1 MKKSIIV
8 AVLCFFGVTQ
18 INAQVSFR
26 PGIKAGLNAS
36 HFTQTDRTDEK
47 FTSKTDF
54 YAGVYGALKLT
65 KIYTLQPELVYT
77 RQGANR
83 EYFDADKIR
92 RTETLDVSYLSIGV
106 ANKFTFKNFNFQVGP
121 TIDIKVNDSQK
132 NIAPSSEGDP
142 YYEFNYNPY
151 TGIDFA
157 FFAGVGY
164 DFTKNF
170 GVEARIKKG
179 LIPVNDTWGDY
190 DDNYTNVVFQVGAT
204 YTFDIK

>member
-8 AVLCFFGVTQ
+8 AVICFFGLTQ
-18 INAQVSFR
+18 MNAQVSFR
-26 PGIKAGLNAS
+26 PGVKAGLNVS
-36 HFTQTDRTDEK
+36 HFTQTNRTDEK
-47 FTSKTDF
+47 FNSKTDF
-54 YAGVYGALKLT
+54 YAGVFGALKLT
-65 KIYTLQPELVYT
+65 KVYTLQPELVYT
-77 RQGANR
+77 RQGAER
-83 EYFDADKIR
+83 EYFDQDNRR
-92 RTETLDVSYLSIGV
+92 RTEDLDVSYLSIGV

-121 TIDIKVNDSQK
+121 TIDVKVNDSHK
-132 NIAPSSEGDP
+132 EIAPNNNENYS
-142 YYEFNYNPY
+142 YEFNNNPY

-179 LIPVNDTWGDY
+179 IIPVNDSWDY
-190 DDNYTNVVFQVGAT
+190 DENYTNVVFQIGAT

>member
-1 MKKSIIV
+1 MRKSIIV
-8 AVLCFFGVTQ
+8 ALLCFIGGMQ
-18 INAQVSFR
+18 MNAQVTFR
-26 PGIKAGLNAS
+26 PGVKAGVNVS
-36 HFTQTDRTDEK
+36 HFTQTDRTNEK
-47 FTSKTDF
+47 FNSKTDF
-54 YAGVYGALKLT
+54 YAGVFGALKLT

-77 RQGANR
+77 RQGAER
-83 EYFDADKIR
+83 EYFDTNNVR
-92 RTETLDVSYLSIGV
+92 RTEDLDVSYLSVGV

-132 NIAPSSEGDP
+132 DIAPNDGSSQ

-179 LIPVNDTWGDY
+179 IIPVNDSWGDSY
-190 DDNYTNVVFQVGAT
+190 DNYTNVVFQVGAT

>member
-8 AVLCFFGVTQ
+8 VLLCFFGMAQ
-18 INAQVSFR
+18 MNAQVTFR
-26 PGIKAGLNAS
+26 PGIKGGVNFS
-36 HFTQTDRTDEK
+36 HFTQTERTDEK

-54 YAGVYGALKLT
+54 YAGVFGALKLT
-65 KIYTLQPELVYT
+65 KIYTLQPELVYS
-77 RQGANR
+77 RQGAKR
-83 EYFDADKIR
+83 EYFDVNNIR
-92 RTETLDVSYLSIGV
+92 REETLDVSYLSIAV

-121 TIDIKVNDSQK
+121 AIDIKVNDSQK
-132 NIAPSSEGDP
+132 DIVSNDGEE

-151 TGIDFA
+151 SGIDIA

-170 GVEARIKKG
+170 GLEARIKKG
-179 LIPVNDTWGDY
+179 IVPVNDTWDSE
-190 DDNYTNVVFQVGAT
+190 DNYTNVVFQVGAT

>member
-8 AVLCFFGVTQ
+8 ALLCFFGATQ
-18 INAQVSFR
+18 MNAQVSFR
-26 PGIKAGLNAS
+26 PGIKAGLNVS
-36 HFTQTDRTDEK
+36 HFTQTERTDEK
-47 FTSKTDF
+47 FNSKTDF
-54 YAGVYGALKLT
+54 YAGVFGALKLT
-65 KIYTLQPELVYT
+65 KVYTLQPELVYT
-77 RQGANR
+77 RQGAER
-83 EYFDADKIR
+83 EYFDQNNIR
-92 RTETLDVSYLSIGV
+92 RTEDLDVSYLSIGV

-132 NIAPSSEGDP
+132 DIVVNEGGSQ

-164 DFTKNF
+164 DITKNF

-179 LIPVNDTWGDY
+179 LIPVNDSWGDY
-190 DDNYTNVVFQVGAT
+190 DDNYTNVVFQLGAT
-204 YTFDIK
+204 YTFDVK